1 MSYVGEHTWA
11 ADLGR
16 LMVALSFVWATF
28 SSVAYALHL
37 RQPKSHWLATARW
50 SFRLHALAV
59 VGIVSVLFV
68 AIWNHWFEFDYVW
81 RHSSTDLPLRYIF
94 SCFWEGQEGSF
105 LLWTFW
111 QAVLGWILIQRSGE
125 WEAGVMLTVAAV
137 QAFLTSMLLGV
148 YAFGIKLGS
157 SPFVLIR
164 ELPENLGLPWTKL
177 ADYLTAFP
185 AFQEG
190 NGLNPLLQNWWMTI
204 HPPTLF
210 LGFALTVV
218 PFAYAVAGLLTRRY
232 SDWVKPA
239 LSWTFAGVA
248 VLGVGILM
256 GGAWAYEALS
266 FGGFWAWDPVE
277 NASLVPWL
285 TLVAAGHLMMV
296 EKHKHSAT
304 GITLFMALFTFWL
317 VLYSTFLT
325 RSGVLGDSSVHSFVD
340 LGLSGQLLVYLL
352 FFVLGTAALL
362 VVRWKSFPKNATD
375 ELLGSREF
383 WMFIGSVTLLLSALQ
398 IAFSTSLPVFN
409 KLIGP
414 DGWIPVLSDAL
425 APPTNANDHYNRLQM
440 PFAVVVSVLMAVG
453 PFLVWRANSPLFW
466 KRIVPSAA
474 ASILVGGLIAW
485 GLKISHP
492 VHVVLLVVSLFAAL
506 ANVDLWLR
514 LWRGNSRHLG
524 MTTAH
529 VGFALVLLGA
539 LISQGKKEFLSVNK
553 TFIHK
558 DFPASE
564 NTVLELKDTVSM
576 VPYWVTWTGERRE
589 GKNHY
594 YDLTFMEKRGD
605 TAFTLSPFIQ
615 MNERMGNVPEP
626 DTRHF
631 WNRDVYTHVTFAD
644 LRDVPDSAQWKR
656 PLEVTLKAGEEAI
669 VYDNF
674 ILHCDTLEVRDAE
687 FTADGSNI
695 RRLNMALQ
703 LRLVAMDGSEEALLP
718 VYSLAGDQLTQTDAV
733 AERSGV
739 KARFASVETEEGR
752 FKIQLW
758 RRSEEDQPF
767 ILIQAIA
774 FPWINLLWLGSVL
787 MGLGSALAVVQ
798 RVQRDREKAL
808 KNRAN
813 A

>member
-1 MSYVGEHTWA
+1 MSYVGEHTWVG
-11 ADLGR
+11 DLGR

-37 RQPKSHWLATARW
+37 RRPQSHWLATARW

-59 VGIVSVLFV
+59 VGIVAVLFV

-111 QAVLGWILIQRSGE
+111 QAVLGWILIHKSRE

-137 QAFLTSMLLGV
+137 QAFLSSMLLGV
-148 YAFGIKLGS
+148 YVFGIKLGS

-164 ELPENLGLPWTKL
+164 DLPENLGLPWTQM
-177 ADYLTAFP
+177 ADYLTSFP

-218 PFAYAVAGLLTRRY
+218 PFAYAVAGLLTKRY

-362 VVRWKSFPKNATD
+362 AIRWKSFPKNATD

-383 WMFIGSVTLLLSALQ
+383 WMFIGSITLLLSALQ

-409 KLIGP
+409 KMIGP
-414 DGWIPVLSDAL
+414 DGWIPLLGHAL
-425 APPTNANDHYNRLQM
+425 APPNNANEHYNRLQM
-440 PFAVVVSVLMAVG
+440 PFAIVVSVLMAVG
-453 PFLVWRANSPLFW
+453 PFLVWRSNSPLFW
-466 KRIVPSAA
+466 KRILPAA
-474 ASILVGGLIAW
+474 AGSVVLGGLIAW
-485 GLKISHP
+485 GMTIQHP
-492 VHVVLLVVSLFAAL
+492 VHVVLLVVSLFSAL

-529 VGFALVLLGA
+529 VGFALVLLGS

-553 TFIHK
+553 SFIHK
-558 DFPASE
+558 DFPANE
-564 NTVLELKDTVSM
+564 NSVLELKDTVSM
-576 VPYWVTWTGERRE
+576 VPYWVTWTGERSE
-589 GKNHY
+589 GQNHY

-631 WNRDVYTHVTFAD
+631 WNRDIYTHVTFAD
-644 LRDVPDSAQWKR
+644 LRDVPDSTQWKR

-674 ILHCDTLEVRDAE
+674 ILHCDTLEVRDAV
-687 FTADGSNI
+687 FTTDGSNI
-695 RRLNMALQ
+695 KRLNMALQ

-718 VYSLAGDQLTQTDAV
+718 IYSLAGDQLTQTDAV

-798 RVQRDREKAL
+798 RVQRDREKA
-808 KNRAN
+808 KKAS

>member
-1 MSYVGEHTWA
+1 
-11 ADLGR
+11 
-16 LMVALSFVWATF
+16 
-28 SSVAYALHL
+28 
-37 RQPKSHWLATARW
+37 
-50 SFRLHALAV
+50 
-59 VGIVSVLFV
+59 
-68 AIWNHWFEFDYVW
+68 
-81 RHSSTDLPLRYIF
+81 
-94 SCFWEGQEGSF
+94 
-105 LLWTFW
+105 
-111 QAVLGWILIQRSGE
+111 
-125 WEAGVMLTVAAV
+125 LT
-137 QAFLTSMLLGV
+137 
-148 YAFGIKLGS
+148 K
-157 SPFVLIR
+157 
-164 ELPENLGLPWTKL
+164 
-177 ADYLTAFP
+177 
-185 AFQEG
+185 
-190 NGLNPLLQNWWMTI
+190 
-204 HPPTLF
+204 
-210 LGFALTVV
+210 
-218 PFAYAVAGLLTRRY
+218 RY

-352 FFVLGTAALL
+352 FFVVGTAALL
-362 VVRWKSFPKNATD
+362 AIRWKSFPKNATD

-383 WMFIGSVTLLLSALQ
+383 WMFIGSITLLLSALQ

-414 DGWIPVLSDAL
+414 DGWIPMLSDAL
-425 APPTNANDHYNRLQM
+425 APPTNANEHYNRLQM
-440 PFAVVVSVLMAVG
+440 PFAIVVSVLMAVG
-453 PFLVWRANSPLFW
+453 PFLVWRSNSPLFW
-466 KRIVPSAA
+466 KRILPAAA
-474 ASILVGGLIAW
+474 ASVVLGGLIAW
-485 GLKISHP
+485 GLTLTHP
-492 VHVVLLVVSLFAAL
+492 VHVVLLVVSLFSAL

-529 VGFALVLLGA
+529 VGFALVLLGS

-553 TFIHK
+553 SFIHK
-558 DFPASE
+558 DFPANE

-589 GKNHY
+589 GQNHY

-674 ILHCDTLEVRDAE
+674 ILHCDTLEVRDAV

-695 RRLNMALQ
+695 KRLNMALQ

-718 VYSLAGDQLTQTDAV
+718 IYSLAGDQLTQTDAV

-774 FPWINLLWLGSVL
+774 FPWINLLWLGSIL

-798 RVQRDREKAL
+798 RVQRDREKA
-808 KNRAN
+808 KKAS

>member
-1 MSYVGEHTWA
+1 MSYVGEHAWA
-11 ADLGR
+11 GDLGR
-16 LMVALSFVWATF
+16 LFVALAFVFALLSAW
-28 SSVAYALHL
+28 AYALHV
-37 RQPKSHWLATARW
+37 RKPDGTWLPTARW
-50 SFRLHALAV
+50 SFRLHAISVL
-59 VGIVSVLFV
+59 GIVAVLFGML
-68 AIWNHWFEFDYVW
+68 WNHWFEFDYVW
-81 RHSSTDLPLRYIF
+81 RHSSTDLPMRYIF

-111 QAVLGWILIQRSGE
+111 QALLGWILIRTAKE
-125 WEAGVMLTVAAV
+125 WEGGVLLAVAAV
-137 QAFLTSMLLGV
+137 QAFLASMLLGV
-148 YAFGIKLGS
+148 FVGDLKIGS

-164 ELPENLGLPWTKL
+164 DLPENLGLPWTQM

-210 LGFALTVV
+210 LGFALTLI
-218 PFAYAVAGLLTRRY
+218 PFAYAVAGLLYGRY

-239 LSWTFAGVA
+239 LSWTFAGVS
-248 VLGVGILM
+248 VLGIGILM

-285 TLVAAGHLMMV
+285 TLAAAGHLMMV
-296 EKHKHSAT
+296 EKHKKSAT

-352 FFVLGTAALL
+352 FFVVGTAALL
-362 VVRWKSFPKNATD
+362 VYRWKSFPKNATD

-383 WMFIGSVTLLLSALQ
+383 WMFIGAVTLLLSALQ
-398 IAFSTSLPVFN
+398 IAFSTSIPVFN

-414 DGWIPVLSDAL
+414 DGWIPLLGEAM
-425 APPTNANDHYNRLQM
+425 APPTDANAHYNRLQM
-440 PFAVVVSVLMAVG
+440 PFAIVVSALIAIG

-466 KRIVPSAA
+466 KRMLPSAV
-474 ASILVGGLIAW
+474 ASVLLGSGMAW
-485 GLKISHP
+485 GLSITHP
-492 VHVVLLVVSLFAAL
+492 VHVVLLVVSLFAVL
-506 ANVDLWLR
+506 SNLDLWLR

-539 LISQGKKEFLSVNK
+539 LISQGKKEFLSINK

-558 DFPASE
+558 DFPANE

-576 VPYWVTWTGERRE
+576 VPYWVTWTGERQE

-605 TAFTLSPFIQ
+605 TAFALSPFIQ

-631 WNRDVYTHVTFAD
+631 WNRDIYTHVTFAD
-644 LRDVPDSAQWKR
+644 LRETPDSAQWKR

-669 VYDNF
+669 VYDDF
-674 ILHCDTLEVRDAE
+674 ILRCDTLEVLDAE
-687 FTADGSNI
+687 FTADASNI
-695 RRLNMALQ
+695 KRLKMALK
-703 LRLVAMDGSEEALLP
+703 LRLVAMDGTEEE
-718 VYSLAGDQLTQTDAV
+718 LAPIYFLQGDQLQQEDAV
-733 AERSGV
+733 AERGGV

-758 RRSEEDQPF
+758 RRNEEDKPF

-774 FPWINLLWLGSVL
+774 FPWINILWLGSVL

-798 RVQRDREKAL
+798 RIQRDREKA
-808 KNRAN
+808 KRV
-813 A
+813 